1 MNNLNKKVL
10 IVEDDVDIA
19 NLIKDYLEIN
29 NFEAIICDD
38 GKKVLNIIEEEKI
51 DCVLL
56 DLMLPNISGFE
67 ICKEIRKNYQLPIL
81 IVSAKTDASDV
92 VLGLGL
98 GSDDYIKKPF
108 DPQELIARINT
119 HIRRY
124 ELLQEKPKDDE
135 DVIEV
140 LNVKIYKKNYKVTVN
155 DEDVKLAN
163 KEFELL
169 LFLAS
174 NPNIVF
180 SKEAIFEKIWGFNSF
195 NDTATVTV
203 HINRIREKIEENP
216 NKPKLIETVWGAGY
230 RFNM

>member
-1 MNNLNKKVL
+1 MSNLNKKIL
-10 IVEDDVDIA
+10 IVEDDIDIA
-19 NLIKDYLEIN
+19 NLIKDYVEIN
-29 NFEAIICDD
+29 NFDGIICDEGD
-38 GKKVLNIIEEEKI
+38 KVINIIETEHI

-56 DLMLPNISGFE
+56 DLMLPNISGFD
-67 ICKEIRKNYQLPIL
+67 ICKEIRKNYQIPIL
-81 IVSAKTDASDV
+81 IVSAKTDAADV

-124 ELLQEKPKDDE
+124 ALLQEKAKEDE
-135 DVIEV
+135 EVIVVE
-140 LNVKIYKKNYKVTVN
+140 NVRIYKKNYKVTVN
-155 DEDVKLAN
+155 DKDVKLAN

-180 SKEAIFEKIWGFNSF
+180 SKEAIFEKIWGFNF
-195 NDTATVTV
+195 ITDTATVTV